1 MSDMSM
7 TRWLLFGVRYIP
19 LLNCFTKTL
28 SKTFTA
34 DSCFSPRVHAQSCLT
49 LCDPMDCSPPGFS
62 VHGISQA
69 RMLEQVAIS
78 FSRGSSDSVIKPSSP
93 AFLADFLPLS
103 QLGGLRL
110 QLCRWQTRA
119 FGRLSLG
126 LQAKNGFSNRKDREG
141 GDGGEGKG
149 RAAVVT

>member
-7 TRWLLFGVRYIP
+7 RRWLLFGVRYIR

-34 DSCFSPRVHAQSCLT
+34 DSCFSPRVRAQSCLT

-69 RMLEQVAIS
+69 RILEQVAIS
-78 FSRGSSDSVIKPSSP
+78 FSRGSS
-93 AFLADFLPLS
+93 
-103 QLGGLRL
+103 
-110 QLCRWQTRA
+110 
-119 FGRLSLG
+119 RLSDQTLI
-126 LQAKNGFSNRKDREG
+126 SYIP
-141 GDGGEGKG
+141 G
-149 RAAVVT
+149 RFFTTEPPGRTNALALWVAN